1 MGTRSKKN
9 KRVEITP
16 RKLNEMK
23 IDAMGQAFILSSAYL
38 MDELDYDPEK
48 IIDFWNGVCR
58 YSEAIETKLITIHK
72 VVDIINENTGL
83 NVRWNG
89 K

>member
-9 KRVEITP
+9 KRVEVTP
-16 RKLNEMK
+16 RKFQEMK
-23 IDAMGQAFILSSAYL
+23 VDAMGQAFILASAYL
-38 MDELDYDPEK
+38 MDELDYDPQK

-58 YSEAIETKLITIHK
+58 YSGAIQDKLITIHK
-72 VVDIINENTGL
+72 VVEIINENTGL

-89 K
+89 R